1 MDILAIALGVAFL
14 LLLFWGL
21 GVVVRHYRLND
32 QPVRFP
38 RMVEK
43 LGLSLRNVG
52 KSDLAT
58 HLPTAARLCMK
69 CRSTGECEAWLAG
82 EESAGEPPEFCVN
95 RNFLRL
101 ARRAGDMPQ

>member
-1 MDILAIALGVAFL
+1 MNLLAVALGAAFL

-21 GVVVRHYRLND
+21 GVVVRHYRVND
-32 QPVRFP
+32 HPVRFP

-43 LGLSLRNVG
+43 LGLSLRRIGN
-52 KSDLAT
+52 SDLAT

-82 EESAGEPPEFCVN
+82 EADAAEPPEFCVN

-101 ARRAGDMPQ
+101 AQRSGDTPH